1 MMYLEVPVKAEQ
13 LRRRMRMIS
22 RQMDEEEDRTVYSL
36 LQGAY
41 ALLMNELADELEHV
55 VKF

>member
-22 RQMDEEEDRTVYSL
+22 RQMDEEEDPTVYSL

-41 ALLMNELADELEHV
+41 GLLMNELADELEHV